1 MARESGVRFS
11 SGGRIYLNAIF
22 GCLYGEDEYIEFHE
36 PISAPVGVY
45 TLFQPEEK
53 NGKFYVQTDVAG
65 NPQRMDI
72 KKLEHDGLLESY
84 TTYYTE
90 K

>member
-53 NGKFYVQTDVAG
+53 NGKFYVQTDIPG
-65 NPQRMDI
+65 NPQRMDL
-72 KKLEHDGLLESY
+72 KKLEHDGLLEGY
-84 TTYYTE
+84 KIYYTE
-90 K
+90 